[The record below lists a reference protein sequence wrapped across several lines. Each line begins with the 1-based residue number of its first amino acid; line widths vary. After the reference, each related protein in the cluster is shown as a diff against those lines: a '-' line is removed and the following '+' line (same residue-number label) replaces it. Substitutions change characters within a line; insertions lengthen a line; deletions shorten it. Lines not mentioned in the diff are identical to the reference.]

1 MLQSGGFIRN
11 FAFVKNVSVMA
22 SFIGE
27 YSCKLDD
34 KGRVPFPA
42 AFRPAAVGSDGA
54 VRLVAKK
61 DVHEHCLA
69 LMTEAE
75 WDTQMAFINQSL
87 NPYNREHQTLRR
99 ELLRDMAALEVD
111 AAGRILLPKRLTEK
125 VGIGKEVIFAGQGNK
140 IEVWDKATYEGGS
153 LPEGDVASLAEKL
166 LGNAASPS

>member
-1 MLQSGGFIRN
+1 
-11 FAFVKNVSVMA
+11 MA

-27 YSCKLDD
+27 YTCRLDD

-42 AFRPAAVGSDGA
+42 AFRPAATGSDGA

-61 DVHEHCLA
+61 DVFERCLA

-75 WDTQMAFINQSL
+75 WEQQMAFINRRL
-87 NPYNREHQTLRR
+87 NPYSKEDQLLRR

-125 VGIGKEVIFAGQGNK
+125 VGVSKEVIFAGQGNK
-140 IEVWDKATYEGGS
+140 IEVWDKAAYEGGN
-153 LPEGDVASLAEKL
+153 LPEGDVAALAERL
-166 LGNAASPS
+166 LGSAAPTQGATALTTP

>member
-1 MLQSGGFIRN
+1 
-11 FAFVKNVSVMA
+11 MA

-42 AFRPAAVGSDGA
+42 ALRPAAVAGDGG

-61 DVHEHCLA
+61 DVFEKCLT

-75 WDTQMAFINQSL
+75 WEQQMEFINRSL
-87 NPYNREHQTLRR
+87 NPYNKEDQMLRR
-99 ELLRDMAALEVD
+99 ELMRDMAALEVD

-125 VGIGKEVIFAGQGNK
+125 VGISKEVIFAGQGNK

-153 LPEGDVASLAEKL
+153 LPEVDVAALAEKR
-166 LGNAASPS
+166 LGNTNT